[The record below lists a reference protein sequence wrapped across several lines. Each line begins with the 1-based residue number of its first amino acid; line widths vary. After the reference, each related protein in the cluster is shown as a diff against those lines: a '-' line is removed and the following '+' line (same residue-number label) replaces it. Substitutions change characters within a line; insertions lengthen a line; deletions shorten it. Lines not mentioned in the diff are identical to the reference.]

1 MAKLDRKALLDR
13 LERAL
18 LERSDRPGTVR
29 VEVPLE
35 DIEPAAWLQT
45 QRAAAKTYWANR
57 DGAFE
62 AAGLGEAHCVTAD
75 GPSDAVALFAGLRS
89 GLSGAHPDLRYYGGM
104 TFDAACPDAPP
115 WRAFGACRFIIP
127 RFEVVG
133 TQGRTYFACNTRIG
147 RDERP
152 GEELDAVRTALE
164 ALEFGRPP
172 SVDRLPEVLSRC
184 DRPDRDAWDR
194 LVRDAL
200 DRIAAGALDKVVL
213 ARETRLEFSEALDP
227 LAVLRRV
234 KATGAHAYLFC
245 FQPSGSSAFLGVS
258 PERLYQCDG
267 REVRSEALAGTRP
280 RGAWPGADAALG
292 AELLHSDKE
301 LREHRFVMDCIRG
314 VLDGRCQDVRCDD
327 GLSLVKLPNCQHL
340 VWRCEGR
347 LAEGRCDADL
357 LHALHPTPAVG
368 GYPAEAACAWIR
380 ASEPFA
386 RGWYAGP
393 VGWVGCNGSEF
404 AIGIRS
410 GLTAGRELRL
420 YTGAGIVSGA
430 TPDQE
435 WDEIETKMAGL
446 LNALTC
452 HDQ

>member
-1 MAKLDRKALLDR
+1 MAKPDRQALLDH

-18 LERSDRPGTVR
+18 KARSDRPGTVR

-35 DIEPAAWLQT
+35 DIEPAAWLQA
-45 QRAAAKTYWANR
+45 QRAPVKTYWANR

-62 AAGLGEAHCVTAD
+62 TAGLGVAHCVTAHA
-75 GPSDAVALFAGLRS
+75 PSDAVGFFAALRRD
-89 GLSGAHPDLRYYGGM
+89 LSAEHPDLRYYGGT
-104 TFDAACPDAPP
+104 TFDAVSPDAPP

-127 RFEVVG
+127 RFEVVD
-133 TQGRTYFACNTRIG
+133 TQGRTYFACNARVG
-147 RDERP
+147 RDERHD
-152 GEELDAVRTALE
+152 EELDAVRAALE
-164 ALEFGRPP
+164 TLEFGRPP

-184 DRPDRDAWDR
+184 DRPDRGAWDR
-194 LVRDAL
+194 SVRDAL

-213 ARETRLEFSEALDP
+213 ARETRLEFSEAVHP

-245 FQPSGSSAFLGVS
+245 FQPSGSSAFLGLT

-292 AELLHSDKE
+292 AELLHGDKE
-301 LREHRFVMDCIRG
+301 LREHRFVMDYIRDA
-314 VLDGRCQDVRCDD
+314 LDGLCQDVRCDD

-347 LAEGRCDADL
+347 LAEGCCDADL

-368 GYPAEAACAWIR
+368 GHPTEAACAWIR

-393 VGWVGCNGSEF
+393 MGWVGCNGSEF

-410 GLTAGRELRL
+410 GLITGREFRL

-435 WDEIETKMAGL
+435 WDEIETKMDGL
-446 LNALTC
+446 MNALTC
-452 HDQ
+452 NDQ

>member
-1 MAKLDRKALLDR
+1 MAKLDRQALLDR

-18 LERSDRPGTVR
+18 EARSGHSGSVR
-29 VEVPLE
+29 IEVPLE
-35 DIEPAAWLQT
+35 GIDPAAWLQA

-57 DGAFE
+57 DGTFE
-62 AAGLGEAHCVTAD
+62 AAGVGVAHCVRAD
-75 GPSDAVALFAGLRS
+75 DPSDAVALFAGLRN
-89 GLSGAHPDLRYYGGM
+89 GLSAAHPDLRYYGGM
-104 TFDAACPDAPP
+104 TFDAAYPDAAP
-115 WRAFGACRFIIP
+115 WGAFGACRFIVP

-133 TQGRTYFACNTRIG
+133 RRERTYFACNARVG
-147 RDERP
+147 SDGQCE
-152 GEELDAVRTALE
+152 EELADVRAALE

-172 SVDRLPEVLSRC
+172 SVERLPEVLSRC

-194 LVRDAL
+194 SVRDAL
-200 DRIAAGALDKVVL
+200 GRIASGALDKVVL
-213 ARETRLEFSEALDP
+213 ARETRFEFSEALDP

-234 KATGAHAYLFC
+234 KATGAHAYRFC
-245 FQPSGSSAFLGVS
+245 FQPSESSAFLGSS

-267 REVRSEALAGTRP
+267 GEVRSEALAGTRP
-280 RGAWPGADAALG
+280 RGRSAEADAALG

-301 LREHRFVMDCIRG
+301 VREHGFVMDCIRDA
-314 VLDGRCQDVRCDD
+314 LDGRCQDVRCDE

-347 LAEGRCDADL
+347 LAEGLCDAEL
-357 LHALHPTPAVG
+357 VHALHPTPAVG
-368 GYPAEAACAWIR
+368 GHPTEAARAWIR

-393 VGWVGCNGSEF
+393 VGWVGYDGSEF

-435 WDEIETKMAGL
+435 WDEIETKMDGL

-452 HDQ
+452 NDP